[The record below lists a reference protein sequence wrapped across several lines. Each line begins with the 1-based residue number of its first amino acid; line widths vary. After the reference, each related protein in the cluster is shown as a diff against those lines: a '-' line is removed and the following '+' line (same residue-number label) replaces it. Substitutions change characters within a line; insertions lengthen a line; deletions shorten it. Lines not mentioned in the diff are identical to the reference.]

1 MADGTGIQ
9 WTDATWNP
17 VRGCSRISEGCRNCY
32 AEKIAARFSGPGQAY
47 EGLARRR
54 SNGEAQWTGEVRVMD
69 DPIMLLPLK
78 WSRPRRI
85 FTNSMSDLFHEQL
98 VVDDIAHIFAVMA
111 LASWHTFQVLTKR
124 ADSMQEILS
133 NEDFREILDS
143 HITEIAFQVTD
154 PHKRR
159 TNDLRA
165 IAPDVCGDDWPL
177 KNVWL
182 GVSVENQDAANERI
196 PFLASTPAAIR
207 FLSCEPLLGPLDF
220 EECGSR
226 GAEDGDPFAFSAL
239 RGATGV
245 EPAIPGIDWAII
257 GGESGRGARPFHIDW
272 ARSII
277 AQCRRAGTAPFVKQL
292 GADPRFGSE
301 AERLDLKEH
310 HGGDWD
316 EWAEDLRVREFPET
330 PAVA

>member
-165 IAPDVCGDDWPL
+165 IAPDECGDDGPL
-177 KNVWL
+177 KNDWL
-182 GVSVENQDAANERI
+182 SVSVVEQG
-196 PFLASTPAAIR
+196 PAA
-207 FLSCEPLLGPLDF
+207 
-220 EECGSR
+220 
-226 GAEDGDPFAFSAL
+226 
-239 RGATGV
+239 
-245 EPAIPGIDWAII
+245 
-257 GGESGRGARPFHIDW
+257 
-272 ARSII
+272 
-277 AQCRRAGTAPFVKQL
+277 RAGTGPAGYVRL
-292 GADPRFGSE
+292 RRF
-301 AERLDLKEH
+301 
-310 HGGDWD
+310 
-316 EWAEDLRVREFPET
+316 WAF
-330 PAVA
+330 AQ